1 MATGVGSLDNIYPV
15 GTGTNLWPDGGSAAS
30 VTSIPT
36 SNASGD
42 PNYWL
47 PIWSGEVLNAY
58 SEYNMFEN
66 LVQSDTITSGTT
78 KRFPITGTV
87 GIKPI
92 WNAGEELTQDSG
104 STNSPGWFDISLD
117 QRPMASH
124 FELDDIHLMLTQ
136 WDYRS
141 EIARQ
146 SGLQLANARDK
157 QLACMIGQA
166 AFTANRSPYGTGLAG
181 CSFGGQ
187 GAILPPDAAFNDL
200 GFGTETDQSAAALK
214 LLSYIE
220 EYMVH
225 LQEVNVDT
233 RDVYV
238 AVNPRTFH
246 SIRMLGIAR
255 SRGDMYAGGNTP
267 MFVGNAAVGGL
278 GTGLANGMTN
288 IQDTLEYFGAKI
300 IKTNHLQLK
309 NVVAG
314 AVGTQ
319 SATVESQI
327 GDAKYDF
334 AWYTNDV
341 KALIWQRQA
350 VCSLR
355 LQGMKV
361 ESIKDVR
368 RGTNFTVA
376 SIMGGAGILRPELC
390 SALCGAAK
398 AGTQSAV
405 SAATAPAAGTT
416 THVVTG
422 TEFYR
427 VQGVTVGGT
436 AATGIKML
444 TKTTCSFVAPA
455 KAAGTHA
462 VVVTTAAGVC
472 SGTVNIVYSSP

>member
-1 MATGVGSLDNIYPV
+1 MATVGDLDNVYPV
-15 GTGTNLWPDGGSAAS
+15 GTNLGSWPDGGSAAS
-30 VTSIPT
+30 TTSIP
-36 SNASGD
+36 SSQSGTD

-92 WNAGEELTQDSG
+92 WNAGEELVMDSG
-104 STNSPGWFDISLD
+104 TTNSPGWFDISLD

-146 SGLQLANARDK
+146 AGLQLANARDK
-157 QLACMIGQA
+157 QIACMIGQA
-166 AFTANRSPYGTGLAG
+166 AFTENRSPYGTGLAG
-181 CSFGGQ
+181 CSFGG
-187 GAILPPDAAFNDL
+187 GAAILPPDSAFNDL
-200 GFGTETDQSAAALK
+200 GFGTETLQATAALK

-246 SIRMLGIAR
+246 SIRTLGIAR
-255 SRGDMYAGGNTP
+255 ARTDMYAGGNTP
-267 MFVGNAAVGGL
+267 MFVGNASVGGL
-278 GTGLANGMTN
+278 GTGLANGMTD

-314 AVGTQ
+314 TVLSG

-334 AWYTNDV
+334 NWYDNDV

-390 SALCGAAK
+390 SALCGVAK
-398 AGTQSAV
+398 QGTQTGV
-405 SAATAPAAGTT
+405 SVNTSVAAGGG
-416 THVVTG
+416 THTLTG
-422 TEFYR
+422 TQFYR
-427 VQGVTVGGT
+427 VAGVTVGGT
-436 AATGIKML
+436 AATNVKMVNDVTL
-444 TKTTCSFVAPA
+444 TFKAPA
-455 KAAGTHA
+455 KAAGDHA
-462 VVVTTAAGVC
+462 VVATTAFGAC
-472 SGTVNIVYSSP
+472 TGTVEITYS